1 MSLFENV
8 CSQLFKQRFLYT
20 AVVSCLVTLSTAIV
34 LQSNSSYAVV
44 PTNATSVKKA
54 PFSQVFFTGSVYAV
68 KDKDYES
75 DQPSI
80 GFFSVWRENP
90 TNNQL
95 SVAVQYCLPPTSSTE
110 LDTHLNAITLLDHN
124 QPLVTINQIVAEDTA
139 RLRLV
144 QPGYYTPYHGFGDPF
159 DDQFLNPLDEN
170 VDPYGI
176 RLPTVTC
183 NAGSNQFDLT
193 KLASAIAQLPNRTLQ
208 VKLVFSNGE
217 IQNWHLGKAT
227 VQAIKNL
234 LAIRQTLMNSPNLL
248 PTGVTR

>member
-1 MSLFENV
+1 MLDARDYLLPRY
-8 CSQLFKQRFLYT
+8 C
-20 AVVSCLVTLSTAIV
+20 
-34 LQSNSSYAVV
+34 
-44 PTNATSVKKA
+44 
-54 PFSQVFFTGSVYAV
+54 PF
-68 KDKDYES
+68 
-75 DQPSI
+75 
-80 GFFSVWRENP
+80 
-90 TNNQL
+90 
-95 SVAVQYCLPPTSSTE
+95 
-110 LDTHLNAITLLDHN
+110 
-124 QPLVTINQIVAEDTA
+124 QPLLI
-139 RLRLV
+139 LCLF
-144 QPGYYTPYHGFGDPF
+144 PKPLYGYHGFGDPF